1 VLAGMIASL
10 IAQKL
15 PIVHAVAAAVYIH
28 GLAGDLC
35 AKEFGDYCVKAS
47 DIIDM
52 LPKAIREVGK

>member
-1 VLAGMIASL
+1 MIAAL

-35 AKEFGDYCVKAS
+35 AKEFGEYCVTAS